1 VINLLSNALKF
12 SKAYDIINV
21 KLKVFETKGS
31 NEVELQIDVT
41 DSGCGISEEEQ
52 EQIFTPYFKSTNKT
66 SLAKN
71 GYGNGIGLSICQRIM
86 SRLNG
91 SITVKSQID
100 VGSTFTVRLRTSIS
114 ENQSQAIYTVS
125 QLKITCLV
133 QRF

>member
-114 ENQSQAIYTVS
+114 KNQSQAIYTVS

-133 QRF
+133 